1 MINVTM
7 EIFFYPLYK
16 GVKYGRK
23 TTKSKKV

>member
-7 EIFFYPLYK
+7 GNFYYPLYK

>member
-7 EIFFYPLYK
+7 GIFSYPLYK